1 MHSCCTGILSH
12 TVNVITHES
21 SRVLLWMSVCI
32 AGNISHFGSDPP
44 LAPNTRQILRP
55 RYDRLETEGIRR
67 NVFQPRVFNIDRIWV
82 VYVIT
87 TDRGFDTFPC
97 TEFKKNNKQTGKRV
111 YSNPKINKNLM
122 HRLFFCKVSFV
133 DSSNWCNSVELV
145 PSEVEILFNRKE
157 IAVAK

>member
-21 SRVLLWMSVCI
+21 SRVLFWMSVCI

-44 LAPNTRQILRP
+44 LAPNTRQILRT
-55 RYDRLETEGIRR
+55 RYNRSETEGIRR
-67 NVFQPRVFNIDRIWV
+67 NVFQPSTVSGSCTWFLQTEALTR
-82 VYVIT
+82 
-87 TDRGFDTFPC
+87 FPVLSL
-97 TEFKKNNKQTGKRV
+97 KKNNKQTGKRV

-145 PSEVEILFNRKE
+145 PSEVELLFNRKE